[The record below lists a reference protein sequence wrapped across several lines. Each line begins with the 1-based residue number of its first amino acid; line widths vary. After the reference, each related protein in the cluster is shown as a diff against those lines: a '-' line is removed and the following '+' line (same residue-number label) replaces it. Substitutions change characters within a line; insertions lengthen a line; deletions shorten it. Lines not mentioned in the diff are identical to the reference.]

1 MNERWFLPMAALLA
15 AAACGGCGAP
25 VAEFRRYETY
35 ARKQEKELGVDSK
48 TMLPIYPFSR
58 QYRQDVDDVLVALYG
73 TPDEPALPQL
83 TDVEISQIIDVNLLR
98 LSAGPVGSDE
108 TGRPT
113 GLYREHCA
121 HCHGVTGDGNGP
133 TAIFLSPYPRDY
145 RPGRFKFKSTP
156 VGQRPTHD
164 DLKKIVIDGIPG
176 TAMPSFRL
184 LPEQEIESL
193 VHYVKYLS
201 FRGETEQRLYKKLT
215 ELDENDRLISPAEP
229 TPEKLDE
236 IRGLVSEVA
245 SGWLGAA
252 ETVTEIEKRPEMT
265 SEQLAASRTNGRK
278 LFYGTGNC
286 FSCHGPS
293 ALGDGQTTDY
303 DEWVKDFAGKTPK
316 REDFVEWV
324 ELGMLPPRNIRPRN
338 LRQGIYR
345 GGMRPID
352 IYWRIRNGIE
362 GTPMPGN
369 DKLKPADIWDLVNYV
384 QSLPYES
391 ISDPRQAD
399 PENQRERM

>member
-1 MNERWFLPMAALLA
+1 MKERWHLAQAAVLA
-15 AAACGGCGAP
+15 AVFLGGCGAP

-35 ARKQEKELGVDSK
+35 ARLKEKDLGVDPK
-48 TMLPIYPFSR
+48 TNELMYPFSS

-73 TPDEPALPQL
+73 TPDAPALPQL
-83 TDVEISQIIDVNLLR
+83 TDVDISQVVDINLLR

-133 TAIFLSPYPRDY
+133 TAIFLNPYPRDY

-156 VGQRPTHD
+156 VGQRPTHE
-164 DLKKIVIDGIPG
+164 DLVKIVADGVPG

-201 FRGETEQRLYKKLT
+201 LRGETEQELYRKLT
-215 ELDENDRLISPAEP
+215 ELEENVRLINPGNPE
-229 TPEKLDE
+229 PEKLEE
-236 IRGLVSEVA
+236 IHSLVTDVVNR
-245 SGWLGAA
+245 WLSAA
-252 ETVTEIEKRPEMT
+252 DGVTEIEQRPPMT
-265 SEQLAASRTNGRK
+265 PDELASSRKNGQK

-286 FSCHGPS
+286 FSCHGAT

-316 REDFVEWV
+316 PEDFPEWV

-352 IYWRIRNGIE
+352 IFWRVRNGIE

-369 DKLKPADIWDLVNYV
+369 NKLTNEEVWDLVNYV

>member
-1 MNERWFLPMAALLA
+1 MNERWSFVSLALLMI
-15 AAACGGCGAP
+15 AAACAGCGAP
-25 VAEFRRYETY
+25 AAEFRRYETS
-35 ARKQEKELGVDSK
+35 ARFHEKELGVDESNK
-48 TMLPIYPFSR
+48 PIYPFSR
-58 QYRQDVDDVLVALYG
+58 QYRQDVADVLVALYG
-73 TPDEPALPQL
+73 TPDEPALPQVS
-83 TDVEISQIIDVNLLR
+83 DVDLSRVVDENLLS
-98 LSAGPVGSDE
+98 LAAGPVGSDE

-133 TAIFLSPYPRDY
+133 TAAFLNPYPRDY

-156 VGQRPTHD
+156 IGQRPTHD
-164 DLKKIVIDGIPG
+164 DLKKILIEGIPG

-215 ELDENDRLISPAEP
+215 ELEETDRLIDPSALK
-229 TPEKLDE
+229 PEKLEE
-236 IRGLVSEVA
+236 IRGIVGEVA
-245 SGWLGAA
+245 SGWLSAA
-252 ETVTEIEKRPEMT
+252 ESVTEIPLRPEM
-265 SEQLAASRTNGRK
+265 SPEQLAESRLNGRK
-278 LFYGTGNC
+278 LFYGAGNC

-316 REDFVEWV
+316 PADFVEWV
-324 ELGMLPPRNIRPRN
+324 DLGMLPPRNIRPRN

-352 IYWRIRNGIE
+352 IYWRVRNGIE

-369 DKLKPADIWDLVNYV
+369 DKLKPEQIWDLVNYV

-391 ISDPRQAD
+391 ISDPRLAD